1 MEYIPWFAWIIIVAI
16 IVGGVI
22 TITSELTRGRNRAT
36 QALEENTRANARLV
50 ERLDA
55 IDARLGSV
63 EKTLTDIP

>member
-22 TITSELTRGRNRAT
+22 TVTSELARGRNRAT